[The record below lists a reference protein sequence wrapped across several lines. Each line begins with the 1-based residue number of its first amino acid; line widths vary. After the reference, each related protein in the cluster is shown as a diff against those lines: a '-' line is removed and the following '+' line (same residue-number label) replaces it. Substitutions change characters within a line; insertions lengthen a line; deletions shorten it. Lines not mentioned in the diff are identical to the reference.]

1 MRRAADQRAYLVTGN
16 GCVLRYMYSWVTH
29 VQMVLCL
36 MSLANRAGIHVFL
49 NALRLIYSSW
59 YVHRNK
65 HAVGKD
71 THQLHSQVGE
81 NYCFSTPVVSQSQSF
96 D

>member
-1 MRRAADQRAYLVTGN
+1 MRRAADQRVYLVTGN
-16 GCVLRYMYSWVTH
+16 CCVLRYMYSWVTH
-29 VQMVLCL
+29 IQMVLCL
-36 MSLANRAGIHVFL
+36 MSLTNRAGIHVFL

-71 THQLHSQVGE
+71 EHQLHSQSGD
-81 NYCFSTPVVSQSQSF
+81 NYCFSLPVVSQSQSF